1 MVSTRQW
8 VCPTKTAVAQVEAL
22 PKNVVVQVS
31 SCRECLI
38 LLLPIEGSRDSTC
51 VKCEKVEVLL
61 SVVDYA
67 SPDCLC

>member
-1 MVSTRQW
+1 M
-8 VCPTKTAVAQVEAL
+8 EAL

-67 SPDCLC
+67 PPDCLC